1 MIPGNH
7 DPNTFFNGKQII
19 DGITNIEGQ
28 FI

>member
-7 DPNTFFNGKQII
+7 DSNTLFNGKQII

-28 FI
+28 TI